1 MPALNKIADSFQ
13 GIALTGRAAGVRQ
26 GHWAVRLVESG
37 DIQDDGWLC
46 LDGLREID
54 LVRSSR
60 TERYLLQPFDILVT
74 ARSGSVQLAIVSPQ
88 VSDTVAGVTLLVLR
102 ARSPE
107 PRMGLYLW
115 YYLTSSYGRRQL
127 VRRLTVNATITS
139 LSAGAIADVEVPLP
153 SSRQLAQ
160 VASLVEI
167 SEEAYTAAINVA
179 RLRRETVRDSV
190 IGEIV
195 SGAA

>member
-1 MPALNKIADSFQ
+1 MPALNQMADAFH

-26 GHWAVRLVESG
+26 GHRVVRLVESG
-37 DIQDDGWLC
+37 DVQDDGWLR

-74 ARSGSVQLAIVSPQ
+74 ARSGSVQLAIVS
-88 VSDTVAGVTLLVLR
+88 
-102 ARSPE
+102 
-107 PRMGLYLW
+107 
-115 YYLTSSYGRRQL
+115 
-127 VRRLTVNATITS
+127 
-139 LSAGAIADVEVPLP
+139 
-153 SSRQLAQ
+153 AQ
-160 VASLVEI
+160 VASLVEM

-179 RLRRETVRDSV
+179 RLRRETIRHSV
-190 IGEIV
+190 LGEIV